1 MATTEEH
8 CTGCENACPI
18 NALSCA
24 KGRALHGIAET
35 ATKETLVRKLIRCG
49 ARAGQIADDLDS
61 WGLEED
67 MVINGLNSEQQT
79 QLSDALDKTNYGRRI
94 SGKSENKELFVSIAR
109 EKMKK

>member
-1 MATTEEH
+1 MH
-8 CTGCENACPI
+8 C
-18 NALSCA
+18 CA

-79 QLSDALDKTNYGRRI
+79 QLSDALDKLDELWKKNC
-94 SGKSENKELFVSIAR
+94 KSENKELFVSIAS

>member
-79 QLSDALDKTNYGRRI
+79 QLSDAL
-94 SGKSENKELFVSIAR
+94 
-109 EKMKK
+109 

>member
-1 MATTEEH
+1 MIFKKRGKQNGTTEEH

-24 KGRALHGIAET
+24 RGRALHGIAET

-79 QLSDALDKTNYGRRI
+79 QLSDALDKLD
-94 SGKSENKELFVSIAR
+94 ELW
-109 EKMKK
+109 KKNFG

>member
-35 ATKETLVRKLIRCG
+35 ATKETLVRKLIR
-49 ARAGQIADDLDS
+49 AVHAPDRLQ
-61 WGLEED
+61 
-67 MVINGLNSEQQT
+67 M
-79 QLSDALDKTNYGRRI
+79 I
-94 SGKSENKELFVSIAR
+94 STVGDW
-109 EKMKK
+109 KKIW

>member
-1 MATTEEH
+1 MRKEKSRSPPKLSN
-8 CTGCENACPI
+8 GRLPLILACLP
-18 NALSCA
+18 SCA

-79 QLSDALDKTNYGRRI
+79 QLSDALDKLD
-94 SGKSENKELFVSIAR
+94 ELW
-109 EKMKK
+109 KKNFG

>member
-79 QLSDALDKTNYGRRI
+79 QLSDALDKLD
-94 SGKSENKELFVSIAR
+94 ELW
-109 EKMKK
+109 KKNFR